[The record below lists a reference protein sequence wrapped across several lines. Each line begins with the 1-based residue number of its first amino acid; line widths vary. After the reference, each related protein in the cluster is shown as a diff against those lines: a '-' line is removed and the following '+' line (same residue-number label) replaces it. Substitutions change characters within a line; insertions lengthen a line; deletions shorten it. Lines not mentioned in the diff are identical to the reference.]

1 MTEWLAYTIAS
12 MEVFFGD
19 RRVRTIKGDITRVP
33 GDAIVTAANSALQGG
48 GGLDGAIHRTGGP
61 KIMEDLD
68 RIRAAQGKCDVG
80 EAVITRAGDLPAKFV
95 IHTVGPSWREGARG
109 LDELLASCY
118 HRCLQMA
125 EARGLRIV
133 NFPSIST
140 GAFHYPLLEAADVA
154 METVVNYLLRTQGS
168 LETVTFVLFDDDT
181 LHAYAAALRRR
192 MPLD

>member
-1 MTEWLAYTIAS
+1 

-19 RRVRTIKGDITRVP
+19 RRVRTIKGDITRIP
-33 GDAIVTAANSALQGG
+33 ADAIVNAANSALQGG
-48 GGLDGAIHRTGGP
+48 GGVDGAIHRVGGP
-61 KIMEDLD
+61 KIMEELD
-68 RIRAAQGKCDVG
+68 RIRAAQGKCDIG

-118 HRCLQMA
+118 QRSLQMA

-133 NFPSIST
+133 SFPSIST
-140 GAFHYPLLEAADVA
+140 GAFRYPLLEAADVA
-154 METVVNYLLRTQGS
+154 METVVKYVVQAHGS

-181 LHAYAAALRRR
+181 LHAYTEALRRR
-192 MPLD
+192 MPIE